1 MGNTSDYMVRATA
14 ADGQVRAFAVT
25 GRELV
30 QAARKAHGTTPVAT
44 AALGRTMCGA
54 LMMADMLKG
63 DKDLITI
70 QITADGPLGGLTVT
84 ADNSGHVKGYV
95 INPMVLLPPKADG
108 HLDVGG
114 AVGKG
119 VLTIIRDLDLK
130 NTYTGQVELQ
140 SGEIAEDIA
149 RYFAESE
156 QVPSAVGLG
165 VLVGTDMN
173 VLAAGGYIIQL
184 MPFAQEPVIDR
195 LEKNIASSQY
205 VTDMLS
211 EGYTPESMLELLLD
225 GLDPQINDSMPVQFF
240 CSCDKD
246 RVERA
251 LILLGEDEIRS
262 MAAEQEETVLTCQ
275 FCKRAYHFT
284 RQDLLDLISRQNPEN
299 GG

>member
-1 MGNTSDYMVRATA
+1 MSNTADYMVRATA
-14 ADGQVRAFAVT
+14 ADGQIRAFAVT

-30 QAARKAHGTTPVAT
+30 QTARKAHGTTPTAT

-70 QITADGPLGGLTVT
+70 QISGDGPLGGLTVT
-84 ADNSGHVKGYV
+84 ADNSGRVKGYV
-95 INPMVLLPPKADG
+95 NNPLVLLPPKADG

-119 VLTIIRDLDLK
+119 VLTVIRDLDLK
-130 NTYTGQVELQ
+130 NTYSGQVELM

-149 RYFAESE
+149 KYFAVSE

-165 VLVGTDMN
+165 VLVGTDTN

-184 MPFAQEPVIDR
+184 MPFASDAVIDR
-195 LEKNIASSQY
+195 LEKNITSSAY
-205 VTDMLS
+205 VTDLLS
-211 EGYTPESMLELLLD
+211 AGHTPETMLKLLLD
-225 GLDPQINDSMPVQFF
+225 GLDPQINDSMPVQFY
-240 CSCDKD
+240 CNCDKE

-251 LILLGEDEIRS
+251 LILLGRDEIRS
-262 MAAEQEETVLTCQ
+262 MATDQEDTVLTCQ
-275 FCKRAYHFT
+275 FCKSAYHFS
-284 RQDLLDLISRQNPEN
+284 RQDLLDLISRIEA
-299 GG
+299 